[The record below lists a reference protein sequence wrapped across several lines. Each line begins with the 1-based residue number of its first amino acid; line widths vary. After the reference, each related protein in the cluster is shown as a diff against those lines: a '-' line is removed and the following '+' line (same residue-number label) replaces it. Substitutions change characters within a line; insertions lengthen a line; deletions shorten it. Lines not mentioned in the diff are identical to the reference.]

1 MMFVRAKNVPFY
13 RIKHDHLVR
22 CSSQMMLTKIDS
34 PHSHFFRQFAD
45 VHVLVKPRFKVDF
58 GDHIQRYIQST
69 LYRGTI

>member
-1 MMFVRAKNVPFY
+1 
-13 RIKHDHLVR
+13 
-22 CSSQMMLTKIDS
+22 MMLTKIDS